1 VIQKLFIQNYAIIN
15 ELEIDFSNKLNVITG
30 ETGAGKSII
39 VGALGLILGERA
51 DTTALVNKEMKCF
64 VEGIFDIKGKKE
76 VKHFLD
82 ANDFDQGDQLIMR
95 REISTNGKSRAFVN
109 DTPVTLSQLNEL
121 SSLLV
126 DLHRQ
131 FDTLQLERGDFQREV
146 LDAIAGQSE
155 SLVAYQRAFKNWQS
169 SKKELEALTGQKH
182 QFEKEFDYN
191 QFQYNELEEVSFK
204 ENELEELEKELKL
217 LNNSEGVKTVL
228 SKAQSDLVEGDNP
241 LVSQLKILISQLQT
255 YSSYHPDL
263 PSLLQRLHSV
273 QIELQDISDEVDRM
287 NDHIN
292 YDPGKIEEIDSRL
305 TAGYKLLKKHGVKT
319 TNELLEIKQ
328 QLQKKLQAVLDI
340 GEQLGLKEKETG
352 KLFSEATEMA
362 SRISGGRRKQIR
374 SLEEKVNALLLQ
386 VGMPNAKLKVEFE
399 NNSELNLYGSDR
411 VEFLFNA
418 NLPTGQSGR
427 SGQFQPIRKVASGG
441 ELNRLMLCIKS
452 LIAQSVDLP
461 TMIFDEIDTGISGEA
476 ARQVGIIMKG
486 LAAKRQVICI
496 THQPQIA
503 GKGDAHFFVYKEV
516 IGNTV
521 KTNIRQLTTDERIT
535 VIAKM
540 LSGEKPTVAAM
551 ENAREMVMNWQP
563 L

>member
-51 DTTALVNKEMKCF
+51 DTTALVNKEKKCF

>member
-51 DTTALVNKEMKCF
+51 DTTALVNKEKKCF

-292 YDPGKIEEIDSRL
+292 YDPGKIEEIDSRS